1 MPTRFTGRVPRLGS
15 KSGVLNP
22 VGVLP
27 LDWLLCAA
35 ERNASLSQRRP
46 GRDPETGA
54 GAHFGFRGG
63 PASAHGLLWSWRAPY
78 FGTILSD
85 HSHLGAREWGMFGYP
100 MRRVPRQCPS
110 DDQRKFLELLRD
122 LGPRDNGQTAAVR
135 KATKRACQVRGWVE
149 WRSPDN
155 SPNVRAWHLTIIG
168 RKVLNSPARRVDSGA
183 PAPLPID
190 L

>member
-1 MPTRFTGRVPRLGS
+1 VPRLGS

-22 VGVLP
+22 AGVLP

-46 GRDPETGA
+46 RRDPETGA
-54 GAHFGFRGG
+54 GAHFGFRV
-63 PASAHGLLWSWRAPY
+63 PARASERARASLVMARAL

-155 SPNVRAWHLTIIG
+155 SPSVRAWHLTIIG
-168 RKVLNSPARRVDSGA
+168 RKALNSPARRVDSRA
-183 PAPLPID
+183 PPRLLID

>member
-1 MPTRFTGRVPRLGS
+1 LGGGRSSESRLASQQATSTLVHPMPTRFTGRVPRLGS

-85 HSHLGAREWGMFGYP
+85 VLVRERGLGGYGRVCGAARAAGTSVKGSTQIP
-100 MRRVPRQCPS
+100 GNTA
-110 DDQRKFLELLRD
+110 
-122 LGPRDNGQTAAVR
+122 GPR
-135 KATKRACQVRGWVE
+135 
-149 WRSPDN
+149 
-155 SPNVRAWHLTIIG
+155 
-168 RKVLNSPARRVDSGA
+168 
-183 PAPLPID
+183 
-190 L
+190 